1 MDEEKGG
8 VLKKTVDILYKI
20 VELFSC
26 LCLAG
31 QIVIISYA
39 VFTRYVLNSSPSW
52 AEEISRVLMI
62 WMSLLTVSLAVKDD
76 SHVRISFLD
85 KIFKGKALFIRDV
98 FYALLNIAF
107 SAVLF
112 WKGLELAKQSARTK
126 LPGSG
131 LPSSVMYASVCVGG
145 LLMVIMLVYK
155 LGEQLCHKK

>member
-8 VLKKTVDILYKI
+8 LLKKAVDILYKI
-20 VELFSC
+20 VEFFSC
-26 LCLAG
+26 FCLVG

-85 KIFKGKALFIRDV
+85 KLFKGKALLARDV
-98 FYALLNIAF
+98 FYAMLNIGF
-107 SAVLF
+107 SCVLF
-112 WKGLELAKQSARTK
+112 WKGLELAKQSSRTK

>member
-1 MDEEKGG
+1 M
-8 VLKKTVDILYKI
+8 
-20 VELFSC
+20 
-26 LCLAG
+26 G
-31 QIVIISYA
+31 QIIVISYS
-39 VFTRYVLNSSPSW
+39 VFTRYVLNTSPSW

-85 KIFKGKALFIRDV
+85 KIFKGKALVIRDV
-98 FYALLNIAF
+98 FYALMNIVF

-112 WKGLELAKQSARTK
+112 WKGLELAKQSSRTK

-155 LGEQLCHKK
+155 LGERLCHKK

>member
-8 VLKKTVDILYKI
+8 VLKKAVDILYKI

-62 WMSLLTVSLAVKDD
+62 WMSLLAVSLAVKDD

-85 KIFKGKALFIRDV
+85 K
-98 FYALLNIAF
+98 
-107 SAVLF
+107 
-112 WKGLELAKQSARTK
+112 
-126 LPGSG
+126 
-131 LPSSVMYASVCVGG
+131 MYFTPC
-145 LLMVIMLVYK
+145 
-155 LGEQLCHKK
+155 

>member
-1 MDEEKGG
+1 M
-8 VLKKTVDILYKI
+8 
-20 VELFSC
+20 
-26 LCLAG
+26 
-31 QIVIISYA
+31 
-39 VFTRYVLNSSPSW
+39 
-52 AEEISRVLMI
+52 
-62 WMSLLTVSLAVKDD
+62 
-76 SHVRISFLD
+76 
-85 KIFKGKALFIRDV
+85 FIRDV